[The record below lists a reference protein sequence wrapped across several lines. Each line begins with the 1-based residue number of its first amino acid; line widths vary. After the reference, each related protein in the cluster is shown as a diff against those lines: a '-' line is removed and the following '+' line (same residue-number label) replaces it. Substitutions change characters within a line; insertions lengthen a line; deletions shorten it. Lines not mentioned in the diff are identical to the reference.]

1 MYQVLSTLP
10 AESKILVVAKFW
22 CKFESLLCTWFLVH
36 CTFLL
41 PSALGVQRSTL
52 VSIPYFVSRIS
63 YFLSLPIPVKRIALD
78 LQYLPCLEYF
88 TVLRGVDEVFLFPG
102 DRYERQSYFNRTSI
116 LLANKVQTL
125 SVPIQGRRPRI
136 KLTEVRIDSEQKWE
150 SNHLRGI
157 QSGYGKAPF
166 FEYFFPYFEEA
177 LSRQETQLW
186 TLNLELLTICLRLL
200 RWPVKLTLVEN
211 ERLLEDVIDLRG
223 RIVPSGSYLDRPF
236 YQEEPYGQNFG
247 PNFVPNLSILDLL
260 FCLGGS
266 ADDLLSKSQ
275 KKHEQ

>member
-1 MYQVLSTLP
+1 LT
-10 AESKILVVAKFW
+10 IR
-22 CKFESLLCTWFLVH
+22 LLH
-36 CTFLL
+36 
-41 PSALGVQRSTL
+41 
-52 VSIPYFVSRIS
+52 IP
-63 YFLSLPIPVKRIALD
+63 LKKIALD

-88 TVLRGVDEVFLFPG
+88 TVLRGVDEVFLFPR

-136 KLTEVRIDSEQKWE
+136 SLTEVRIDSEQKWV

-177 LSRQETQLW
+177 LSRQETHLW
-186 TLNLELLTICLRLL
+186 TLNLELLTICLKLL

-223 RIVPSGSYLDRPF
+223 RIVPSCSYLDRPF

-260 FCLGGS
+260 FCLGGE
-266 ADDLLSKSQ
+266 ANDLLSKSQ

>member
-1 MYQVLSTLP
+1 M
-10 AESKILVVAKFW
+10 
-22 CKFESLLCTWFLVH
+22 
-36 CTFLL
+36 
-41 PSALGVQRSTL
+41 
-52 VSIPYFVSRIS
+52 
-63 YFLSLPIPVKRIALD
+63 
-78 LQYLPCLEYF
+78 
-88 TVLRGVDEVFLFPG
+88 
-102 DRYERQSYFNRTSI
+102 
-116 LLANKVQTL
+116 
-125 SVPIQGRRPRI
+125 
-136 KLTEVRIDSEQKWE
+136 TEVRIDSEQKWE

-266 ADDLLSKSQ
+266 ADDLLFKSQ